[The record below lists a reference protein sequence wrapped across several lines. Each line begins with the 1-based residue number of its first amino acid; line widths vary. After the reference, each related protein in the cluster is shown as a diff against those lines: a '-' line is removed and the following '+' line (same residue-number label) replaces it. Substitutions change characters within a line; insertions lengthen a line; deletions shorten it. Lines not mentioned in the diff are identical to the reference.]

1 MKWRE
6 AADFRPL
13 ILNLDHMVD
22 DFSQS
27 NTLKEKKQSLIWHLC
42 WVFKWHLSQG
52 SSISLDT
59 GWSSSASLGLPCCVF
74 RLRHRVSSSARGS
87 VFSHRRYCRR
97 EKMKKWFQEDP
108 CDAQRTAWN
117 IGFMQTALKVRARL
131 EGPTPLQAK
140 AFESQQS
147 SICLRFKSSCIDCL
161 LVLHCYAFAYCLF

>member
-1 MKWRE
+1 
-6 AADFRPL
+6 
-13 ILNLDHMVD
+13 
-22 DFSQS
+22 
-27 NTLKEKKQSLIWHLC
+27 
-42 WVFKWHLSQG
+42 
-52 SSISLDT
+52 
-59 GWSSSASLGLPCCVF
+59 
-74 RLRHRVSSSARGS
+74 
-87 VFSHRRYCRR
+87 
-97 EKMKKWFQEDP
+97 MKKWFREDP

>member
-27 NTLKEKKQSLIWHLC
+27 NTLKEKKLSLIWHLC
-42 WVFKWHLSQG
+42 WVFKWHLSKGARYLWTQDG
-52 SSISLDT
+52 VHQPPLAYHAACSDFAIESQAQP
-59 GWSSSASLGLPCCVF
+59 GGLF
-74 RLRHRVSSSARGS
+74 
-87 VFSHRRYCRR
+87 FSNRRYSRR
-97 EKMKKWFQEDP
+97 EKMKKWFREDP

-147 SICLRFKSSCIDCL
+147 SICLRFKSSCIDWL